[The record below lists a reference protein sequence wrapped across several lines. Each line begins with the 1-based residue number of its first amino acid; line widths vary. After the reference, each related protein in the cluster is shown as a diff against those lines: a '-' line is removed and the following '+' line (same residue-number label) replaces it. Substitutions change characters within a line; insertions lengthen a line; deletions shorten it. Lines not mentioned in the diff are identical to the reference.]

1 MQCLW
6 SNFLSHVYF
15 CLRSQENGYKVFRP
29 VGIIFVVA
37 VTKQLGIHIPHQ
49 ILKRHSVASN
59 QNLSIIYKHK
69 LLFLPKWLKG
79 QRPTGER
86 FTTLL
91 KFTLC
96 VDECEQE
103 WNSKLI
109 FSISLVGVCHCLA
122 TKPRKRELSPV
133 AFATVWASGFNS
145 SSQSTIGTES
155 FVFLVC

>member
-1 MQCLW
+1 MVIKC
-6 SNFLSHVYF
+6 SDRY
-15 CLRSQENGYKVFRP
+15 
-29 VGIIFVVA
+29 FVVA

-49 ILKRHSVASN
+49 ILKRNSVAPN

-69 LLFLPKWLKG
+69 LLFLPKRLKG

-86 FTTLL
+86 FTMLL

-109 FSISLVGVCHCLA
+109 S
-122 TKPRKRELSPV
+122 
-133 AFATVWASGFNS
+133 
-145 SSQSTIGTES
+145 
-155 FVFLVC
+155 